1 MSPEELKEAQQ
12 KANDLIKA
20 IYDDGEAEINER
32 KYTFTVMSF
41 NERRTVF
48 AYTSKI
54 MNMLASNDLSFVDTK
69 EFKDIERDIIYKRIT
84 VDGVALSKKNVVQEH
99 PEDYIL
105 FVTTVLQ
112 VISYPFLRGPSGG

>member
-1 MSPEELKEAQQ
+1 MSPDELKEAQK

-20 IYDDGEAEINER
+20 IYDDKEAEINGR
-32 KYTFTVMSF
+32 IYTFTVMSF

-54 MNMLASNDLSFVDTK
+54 MGMLSNMDLSFVDDK
-69 EFKDIERDIIYKRIT
+69 EFKDIERDIIYKRVS
-84 VDGVALSKKNVVQEH
+84 VDDVSLSTKNVLHEH